1 MVEPDC
7 RAAGTLP
14 EFALHPFS
22 GDFGATTYMFKELT
36 HNLRTDSGTTYA
48 QHIAAS
54 NTQS

>member
-7 RAAGTLP
+7 WAAGTLP